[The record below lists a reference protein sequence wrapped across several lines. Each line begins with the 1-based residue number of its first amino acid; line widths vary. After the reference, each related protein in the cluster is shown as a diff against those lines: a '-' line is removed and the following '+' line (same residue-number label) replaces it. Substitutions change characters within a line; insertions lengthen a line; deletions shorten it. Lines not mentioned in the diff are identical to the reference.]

1 MRKAASLGVAFVAA
15 HACVIALAGPHA
27 MAASYAV
34 LALAPLLALAAAFR
48 QGVATG
54 PQANRGWL
62 MVAVAF
68 LLWTLG
74 MAASARQ
81 DLLMGNGGPAPY
93 DSMLFYELYAIPLA
107 WVIAT
112 PASERAPHLV
122 RGIDAVLACVLGALF
137 YLYTRAVA
145 HDPTLSTLDQA
156 RHLVWLFDVE
166 NVFLLLC
173 ATARRW
179 GADAPRDRRFFTV
192 LVLYLAIYALVAAIN
207 NHGFSIALGLDVGGY
222 ADLLLT
228 APFLLFAAIV
238 AMPPDAAYRALPLAV
253 RGYVRSA
260 SPLSMCAALLGLSL
274 VLIRTHYA
282 AGVVGVLVAV
292 ASYAVRSV
300 FREVGQITEHAQLED
315 DRSALQTL
323 AVTDAL
329 TGVGNR
335 RAFDAALEREVQRSA
350 RTGRALGLLMI
361 DIDHFKRLNDTLGHP
376 CGDDCLRRIARTMQ
390 DEMRRPSDVLAR
402 YGGEEFVV
410 LLPDTDLAGSSV
422 VAEAL
427 RSAVE
432 RARLPH
438 PDVPLSI
445 VTVSVGAATWTQADG
460 VAAGRLVARADAAVY
475 EAKRGGRNR
484 VARSSAPDTLAP
496 MDRVES

>member
-1 MRKAASLGVAFVAA
+1 MRKAPLLWFALVPA

-27 MAASYAV
+27 MGASYAV
-34 LALAPLLALAAAFR
+34 LVLAPVLALAAAFR
-48 QGVATG
+48 RGVGIG
-54 PQANRGWL
+54 PQANRAWI
-62 MVAVAF
+62 MVAFAF
-68 LLWTLG
+68 LLWALG

-81 DLLMGNGGPAPY
+81 DLLLGNDGPAPY

-112 PASERAPHLV
+112 PSSERQAGMV
-122 RGIDAVLACVLGALF
+122 RCIDAILASVLGALF
-137 YLYTRAVA
+137 YIYTYSVA
-145 HDPTLSTLDQA
+145 HDPSLSTLDQA
-156 RHLVWLFDVE
+156 RHLVWLFDIE

-179 GADAPRDRRFFTV
+179 GADAPGDRQFFTV
-192 LVLYLAIYALVAAIN
+192 LVIYLGLYAAVAALN
-207 NHGFSIALGLDVGGY
+207 NHVMSIEFGLDVGGY
-222 ADLLLT
+222 ADLILT
-228 APFLLFAAIV
+228 TPFLVFAA
-238 AMPPDAAYRALPLAV
+238 ALALPPDAAYQPLPLAW

-274 VLIRTHYA
+274 VLVRTHYA
-282 AGVVGVLVAV
+282 AGVAGVLVAV
-292 ASYAVRSV
+292 VSYAVRSV

-329 TGVGNR
+329 TGIGNR

-350 RTGRALGLLMI
+350 RTGRALGLLLI

-390 DEMRRPSDVLAR
+390 GEMRRPSDVLAR

-432 RARLPH
+432 QARMPH
-438 PDVPLSI
+438 PDVPLGI
-445 VTVSVGAATWTQADG
+445 VTVSVGAATWSAAD
-460 VAAGRLVARADAAVY
+460 ATDASRLLARADAAVY
-475 EAKRGGRNR
+475 EAKHGGRNR
-484 VARSSAPDTLAP
+484 VARAPTPEAATP
-496 MDRVES
+496 THRVGA